1 MADHDEGA
9 GASGGSGAGGPNRN
23 RSRNRNRNRNRN
35 RSGASRN
42 SAGNGGGGSSAGN
55 SGSRANPTA
64 PRKKQGGGGGG
75 NRQRAGGQGGRG
87 SPSRAG
93 GRSRGGTPH
102 SSVTLAPPPPLE
114 PPDVQPGLGAPQVFP
129 AEVAAN
135 RHRVVALCAAS
146 AVVPA
151 LLLGALVGVLVSAV
165 AGVAVVVVAGA
176 AVMYGVWRLAP
187 TVALRR
193 IGAVPI
199 DDHDETRLS
208 NITEGLCAT
217 FGLSKPSL
225 HLLEDDVPNA
235 CALGRDTRRS
245 DLVVTRGLLR
255 LLDPIELEGVV
266 AHELAHV
273 KRGDNGVSC
282 IGITLGTVLGG
293 ASTLRRCVGENREY
307 RADVVG
313 ASAVRFPRGLLGALR
328 AMMEAPPPAPGSFFA
343 SPSRFGS
350 TRWVWIDPSV
360 GHRGEDLVAGDLDAT
375 AVRAA
380 ALSEW

>member
-9 GASGGSGAGGPNRN
+9 RASGGSGGGSPN

-35 RSGASRN
+35 RSGGSGN
-42 SAGNGGGGSSAGN
+42 SAGNGGGGSGANN
-55 SGSRANPTA
+55 SGSRSNPT
-64 PRKKQGGGGGG
+64 PQRKKQGGGGGG
-75 NRQRAGGQGGRG
+75 NRQRAGGQGGGRG

-93 GRSRGGTPH
+93 ARSRGGAPR
-102 SSVTLAPPPPLE
+102 SSVTLAPLPSLD

-135 RHRVVALCAAS
+135 RHRVVALCAVS

-165 AGVAVVVVAGA
+165 AGVAVFVVAGA

-235 CALGRDTRRS
+235 CALGRDARRS

-293 ASTLRRCVGENREY
+293 ASTLRRCVGESREY

-328 AMMEAPPPAPGSFFA
+328 TMMEAPPPAAGSFFA

-360 GHRGEDLVAGDLDAT
+360 GHRAEGLVAGDLDAT